1 MKMNI
6 YLISQDQNDDYD
18 TYDSAVVIAKD
29 EHAARLTKPGGVR
42 AGEVWNGTVSQYSSW
57 TDAKNVTVEL
67 IGVSDSYEPS
77 VVCESFN
84 AG

>member
-1 MKMNI
+1 MNI
-6 YLISQDQNDDYD
+6 YLISQDENNDYD

-42 AGEVWNGTVSQYSSW
+42 AGEVWNGTVDQYSSW
-57 TDAKNVTVEL
+57 TDAKNVTVKF
-67 IGVSDSYEPS
+67 IGVSLSHEPGI
-77 VVCESFN
+77 VCASFN